1 MSIELTRRGFV
12 AGMGAAVA
20 ATGVAGLN
28 GAVPKPRYGLQLYS
42 IHKIFWKEPARILAA
57 LRAGGYDGVEF
68 YDYNGLS
75 AKALKKLC
83 DDAGLKA
90 MGTHL
95 NGDVDLVGDKLK
107 KTLDFAAEAGFES
120 VVTPHA

>member
-28 GAVPKPRYGLQLYS
+28 GVAPKPKYGLQLYS
-42 IHKIFWKEPARILAA
+42 IHKIFWKEPARVLAA

-83 DDAGLKA
+83 DDAGL
-90 MGTHL
+90 
-95 NGDVDLVGDKLK
+95 
-107 KTLDFAAEAGFES
+107 
-120 VVTPHA
+120 